1 MVYFKGLNGIE
12 LIKQSLPLKNNIIPL
27 VVVVQSLSHV
37 QLFVIQ
43 WMAACQASLSFTM
56 SHSLL
61 TLTSIESMMP
71 PNHLILCHVMYP

>member
-37 QLFVIQ
+37 HLFVIQ
-43 WMAACQASLSFTM
+43 WMAACQASLSFTISQGLLKLM
-56 SHSLL
+56 S
-61 TLTSIESMMP
+61 TE
-71 PNHLILCHVMYP
+71 